1 MGTGIG
7 VRALAAWRG
16 WTGESDLV
24 EDLNRRIGRLEFEK
38 CELLARVRA
47 MPSIDPLCVTASSI
61 PLPPKKQEDFGIAI
75 FGHTDMQSMAV
86 VLEGLQKQNALPW
99 TEAWLDGHHGD
110 EELRHRTDEV
120 HTLLK
125 RYPIR
130 RIHRQ
135 AGRVGRDKLVIQGL
149 VEMCNRYKDMLILE
163 EDRFPSDN
171 QVAEF
176 RQALDQIRNNKAV
189 FSVYGQSCGRFR
201 RCGWATTGRKLMPV
215 LRQLIDCY
223 SMSEENYLEFARLA
237 LTPDIKA
244 RIDITPLDHPSV
256 TVERFF
262 AWEEAL
268 CLLVALNNQG
278 HHFTR
283 TGT

>member
-1 MGTGIG
+1 MGTRIG

-24 EDLNRRIGRLEFEK
+24 ADLNDRIGRLESERS
-38 CELLARVRA
+38 ELLARVRA

-61 PLPPKKQEDFGIAI
+61 PLPLKKRDDFGIAI
-75 FGHTDMQSMAV
+75 FGHTDAESMAV
-86 VLEGLQKQNALPW
+86 VLEGLQRQEALPW
-99 TEAWLDGHHGD
+99 AEAWLDGHQGD
-110 EELRHRTDEV
+110 EDLRHRTDEV
-120 HTLLK
+120 HALLK
-125 RYPIR
+125 SYPIR
-130 RIHRQ
+130 KIHRQ

-163 EDRFPSDN
+163 EDCFPSDN
-171 QVAEF
+171 AVAEF
-176 RQALDQIRNNKAV
+176 RQALDQIRNDKAV

-201 RCGWATTGRKLMPV
+201 RCGWATTGRRLMPV

-223 SMSEENYLEFARLA
+223 SMSEENYLKFARLA

-244 RIDITPLDHPSV
+244 RIDVIPLDHPSA
-256 TVERFF
+256 TIERFF

-268 CLLVALNNQG
+268 CLLVALNNQV
-278 HHFTR
+278 HRPTR